1 MDVKK
6 NIPLLIIFVYGII
19 GYSPYFGSIDQI
31 APQWLELTF
40 FNLVC
45 SIYLLFQKKIE
56 GEFKITKSPIL
67 ISLIIFTIWGLLS
80 FSYATNYNE
89 VIIISTRW
97 INVVTSIY
105 IIANLIKRSKI
116 KLYDLSAI
124 ISLLLL
130 IEISASL
137 YSYIQIV
144 LVRPFEFKFTDSLI
158 GLTGNKNI
166 TSSSIAVKIPFL
178 IYLTW
183 SMKKSFKKFL
193 LFIILGC
200 AYFNLIVLSSRAI
213 YISVISINVALILFY
228 LLNRNNKNFFEIKRN
243 TLATV
248 GVYIAV
254 LLYSFIS
261 LGKENTANIV
271 NRIQTIN
278 YTDDST
284 QQRLRFYSHA
294 FNHFLD
300 NPFIGVGLG
309 NWKIK
314 SVDYDS
320 QKMKSYIVP
329 YHVHNDFLEISAEL
343 GLIGLILYVTPFIIF
358 LVGFF
363 KNLNSNYYKQYFI
376 LFLAILVYSIDA
388 MLNFPQAR
396 VINQLNF
403 IFIFSYLINIQTSKG
418 HET

>member
-1 MDVKK
+1 MKK

>member
-1 MDVKK
+1 MKK

-343 GLIGLILYVTPFIIF
+343 GLIGLILYVTPFIVF